1 MNPIDL
7 LLHLS
12 NFLLPPLAV
21 AAILVLLAKGLVW
34 RKLLTGVPWRSL
46 WGQCAALGVLGQIG
60 ALLWFGVEGKL
71 VGYALWMSLLCL
83 PLAWRLLR

>member
-1 MNPIDL
+1 MSPTDL
-7 LLHLS
+7 LLHLF

-34 RKLLTGVPWRSL
+34 RSPLAGVRWWPL
-46 WGQCAALGVLGQIG
+46 WLQSAALGLLGQVG

-71 VGYALWMSLLCL
+71 AGYAIWVGLLSL